1 MSEDTIFM
9 FNANSAD
16 KPPGSGVME
25 IISPCD
31 KKNNVF
37 SMLRKIANWRK
48 MLSNEFIMVNTK
60 LGINGLLI
68 DNKKWAS
75 VEHFLLG
82 SVVHHKM
89 PDEYENL
96 MFDGIHGHN
105 DISKIK
111 SLLNI
116 KKYDVKESDLQK
128 ALHSKFDNVI
138 NPYMCKVLKATKY
151 AKLTSWKRGMQC
163 HQDEMGFKIAK
174 DSFLTDELM
183 RIRSSLCENNE
194 EEECEKD
201 VSNAQKQN
209 KIETETETENEIKT
223 ENEIESGS
231 CFPKNINNDTMTT
244 NREQFFETK
253 HVTTDSIHSAIK
265 ILSKKEIDNYEGF
278 ISKYNPNNNTTSNIL
293 TIYEKTNLIGIRMEQ
308 LALGAKS
315 YLDHDLAIRIGNVK
329 KIATKEFEERKIPF
343 LICRSLPDN
352 TKEYWKLDDMKF
364 SHISYI

>member
-1 MSEDTIFM
+1 MSEETIFM

-68 DNKKWAS
+68 DDKKWAS

-82 SVVHHKM
+82 SAVHHKM

-96 MFDGIHGHN
+96 MFDGIYGHN

-116 KKYDVKESDLQK
+116 KRYDVKESDLQK
-128 ALHSKFDNVI
+128 ALNVKFDSEI
-138 NPYMCKVLKATKY
+138 NPYMCKVLKATKF

-163 HQDEMGFKIAK
+163 NQEKIGFKIAK
-174 DSFLTDELM
+174 DSLLTDELM

-194 EEECEKD
+194 EDECKKD
-201 VSNAQKQN
+201 VSLAQKQN
-209 KIETETETENEIKT
+209 ETETKTKT
-223 ENEIESGS
+223 EIEQGS
-231 CFPKNINNDTMTT
+231 RFTKNNNKDTNTK
-244 NREQFFETK
+244 NREQFYETK
-253 HVTTDSIHSAIK
+253 HVTTDSIQSAIK
-265 ILSKKEIDNYEGF
+265 ILSKKDIDNYEDF

-315 YLDHDLAIRIGNVK
+315 YLDHDLAIRIGDVK
-329 KIATKEFEERKIPF
+329 NIATKEFEERKIPF

-352 TKEYWKLDDMKF
+352 TKEYWKLDDMRF
-364 SHISYI
+364 SHTSYI